1 MEIKGRVAA
10 WGRRLQVPA
19 PIIRELNL
27 EVGDVVIWD
36 IEERNGEKVAILK
49 KMEAKEK

>member
-1 MEIKGRVAA
+1 MIKGKVAA

-36 IEERNGEKVAILK
+36 IEERDGEKVAILK
-49 KMEAKEK
+49 KMEVNEE

>member
-1 MEIKGRVAA
+1 MEIKGKVAA

-27 EVGDVVIWD
+27 EVGDEVEWIIKKEND
-36 IEERNGEKVAILK
+36 EKVAILK
-49 KMEAKEK
+49 KRR